1 MAVALTTA
9 ASDSGVIQNNG
20 VQITTAAG
28 WNESLYAEWEHFE
41 GADNYNVYVKG
52 GQYADYTKI
61 DGQLVRS
68 YGSYNRADAVGLKAG
83 DDYSI
88 KVVPV
93 INAKEEES
101 KASIATNII
110 VRSFNRDGY
119 AHHQASAGIG
129 AYNNDG
135 TLKEGARILYISKDN
150 AKTVTL
156 DMLVKT
162 GKTET
167 RTGIQ
172 DILKAYEKGIETR
185 PLCIRIIG
193 LLKKDDMPEL
203 GSSSIGLQVKG
214 KGQNMNLTIEGVGND
229 ATFHGFGI
237 LVRNCRYVELRN
249 LGVMMHPEDGIS
261 FDTDNEHLWG
271 HNLDIFYGE
280 NKGGDKAKGDGSFD
294 VKGTLYATVSANH
307 YWDSGKCNLN
317 SNKDE
322 VDYVTYHHN
331 WFDHSDSRHPRVRV
345 SKHLHV
351 FNNYYDGNSKYG
363 VGATTASCIFVE
375 KNYFRH
381 CKYPML
387 ISKQGSDIHNGTG
400 TSSETKGNFSSEDGG
415 MIKAFDNYITEQ
427 TSFEP
432 YVAGDALYSK
442 HFDAYVVENRNDQVP
457 AEVVTLQGGTG
468 YNNFDTANDFY
479 MYSPDAAADVPSTV
493 TGQYG
498 AGRCQHGDFQYTF
511 DNATQD
517 KNSEVITDLS
527 NKLANYE
534 SKLVKIYGDSSSSS
548 DIRTAQLDSKQGK
561 LYDLQGHSVSDPLPH
576 HLYIQNGK
584 KYFSN

>member
-52 GQYADYTKI
+52 GQYSDYTKI

-534 SKLVKIYGDSSSSS
+534 SKLVKIYGDSGSSS

-561 LYDLQGHSVSDPLPH
+561 LYDLHGHSVSDPLPH
-576 HLYIQNGK
+576 NLYIQNGK

>member
-9 ASDSGVIQNNG
+9 ASDSGAIQNNG

-294 VKGTLYATVSANH
+294 VKGTFYATVSANH

-415 MIKAFDNYITEQ
+415 IIKAFDNYITEQ

-457 AEVVTLQGGTG
+457 AEVVTLQGGTE

-534 SKLVKIYGDSSSSS
+534 SKLVKIYGDSGSSS

-561 LYDLQGHSVSDPLPH
+561 LYDLQGHSVSDSLPH